1 MLTVKFQ
8 NLTYVLYFLFII
20 YCSPSKAQLTLSKSI
35 VYNEFKIDS
44 STSISMPDYLIKT
57 SSSDDTA
64 TIAFENIFSEAYCT
78 IEKQRTANESLADF
92 YLRTAKNLKSQNC
105 TILKIQNGVSLSL
118 KEIRIWAKKILSR
131 RNLLSTCFYR
141 HSHSESQS
149 YSYRISLLHVNTFF
163 VIICFWTKEV
173 NSDYLNH
180 FEFAQSTIS
189 TK

>member
-1 MLTVKFQ
+1 MVTVKSQ
-8 NLTYVLYFLFII
+8 NLTFILYFLFII

-57 SSSDDTA
+57 SSSDDTM
-64 TIAFENIFSEAYCT
+64 IAFENIFSETYCT

-92 YLRTAKNLKSQNC
+92 YLRTVKNLESQNC
-105 TILKIQNGVSLSL
+105 TVLKMQNGASLSL
-118 KEIRIWAKKILSR
+118 KEIRIWAKKI
-131 RNLLSTCFYR
+131 
-141 HSHSESQS
+141 SESVS

-180 FEFAQSTIS
+180 FEFAQSTIAI
-189 TK
+189 K